1 MLDGDSYLRG
11 GLRWPKIGLAL
22 SGGGARGLAHIGV
35 IKVLERRGIPVQFL
49 AGTSMGG
56 VIAAGYAAGMD
67 AAHLE
72 QEARD
77 FTRPRQL
84 LRLVDAKFPD
94 QGLLRGN
101 RLQDYFETRLGN
113 RTFSDLDRVLAL
125 VAVDLNS
132 RQEVVMCDGPL
143 HVALRATTAVP
154 GLFAPVEVGSRRLV
168 DGGLLNN
175 LPVDAV
181 RKLGAEFVIAI
192 DVEPN
197 PEGNFSDFSEK
208 YANTGWLPDGLARTL
223 ATVEESVTL
232 LMSKAV
238 EARLQQYPPDL
249 LIRPAIPAGVSMLS
263 GYTRI
268 DELIHAGERAA
279 TVALA
284 ELFAATRYA
293 AH

>member
-1 MLDGDSYLRG
+1 MLDRDSLSIG
-11 GLRWPKIGLAL
+11 VGQWPKIGLAL

-35 IKVLERRGIPVQFL
+35 IKALERESIPVQYL

-56 VIAAGYAAGMD
+56 VIAAGYAAGMS
-67 AAHLE
+67 AANLE

-84 LRLVDAKFPD
+84 LRLMDAGFPG

-101 RLQDYFETRLGN
+101 RLQEYFETRLGN
-113 RTFSDLDRVLAL
+113 RTFSDLECALAL
-125 VAVDLNS
+125 IAVDLNS
-132 RQEVVMCDGPL
+132 RQEIVLREGPL
-143 HVALRATTAVP
+143 DIALRATTAVP
-154 GLFAPVEVGSRRLV
+154 GLFAPVEVGAHRLV

-192 DVEPN
+192 DVEADPA
-197 PEGNFSDFSEK
+197 GDFSEK
-208 YANTGWLPDGLARTL
+208 YANTGWLPNGLARTL

-232 LMSKAV
+232 LMSRTM
-238 EARLQQYPPDL
+238 EARLRQYPPDM
-249 LIRPAIPAGVSMLS
+249 LIRPAIPPGVSLLS

-268 DELIHAGERAA
+268 DELIRAGEQAMTSAMGQLLA
-279 TVALA
+279 T
-284 ELFAATRYA
+284 TRSP
-293 AH
+293 AHH

>member
-1 MLDGDSYLRG
+1 MLKRDSSPNGRG
-11 GLRWPKIGLAL
+11 RWPKIGLAL

-35 IKVLERRGIPVQFL
+35 IKALEREGIPIHFL

-56 VIAAGYAAGMD
+56 VVAAGYAAGMN
-67 AAHLE
+67 AASLE

-84 LRLVDAKFPD
+84 LRLVDAGFPN

-101 RLQDYFETRLGN
+101 RLQEYFETRLGN

-132 RQEVVMCDGPL
+132 RQEIVMRDGPV

-154 GLFAPVEVGSRRLV
+154 GLFAPVEVGSHRLV

-175 LPVDAV
+175 LPVDIV

-192 DVEPN
+192 DVEAD
-197 PEGNFSDFSEK
+197 PEGDFSEK
-208 YANTGWLPDGLARTL
+208 YTHTGWLPNGLARTL

-232 LMSKAV
+232 LMSKTV
-238 EARLQQYPPDL
+238 EARLRQYPPDV
-249 LIRPAIPAGVSMLS
+249 LIRPAIPPGVSLLS

-268 DELIHAGERAA
+268 DELISAGEH
-279 TVALA
+279 ALTSA
-284 ELFAATRYA
+284 LGELLAATRLPA
-293 AH
+293 Q